1 MTAIRALI
9 ARRPVVVYYVLTFGL
24 SWGGFLLVGWSG
36 LRTGTGWED
45 DPRFWYAVLAM
56 VAGPT
61 VAGLLL
67 TVLGWGARGL
77 RELLDRLSRWRA
89 SPRWYSVALLIAPL
103 VQAGVLFALTP
114 LGPGYL
120 PSIITAPDT
129 VSLLVLGI
137 AAGLGGALIEELGWT
152 GFAIPRM
159 WRRYGVLATG
169 LVVGVLWGAWHLLQM
184 LWVGN
189 TSAGDVPP
197 VLFMAQY
204 LFTAIAA
211 LAAYRVLMVW
221 VYAATE
227 SLLLAVLMH
236 ASYIFSTLIVL
247 APPTIGLPYL
257 IYSWT
262 FAIVLWALVAVVVLG
277 APVRCERRRHRPTPT
292 PEALAIAP
300 RLTDLV

>member
-1 MTAIRALI
+1 MTAIRELI

-24 SWGGFLLVGWSG
+24 SWGGFLLAGWGG
-36 LRTGTGWED
+36 LRLGTGWEN

-77 RELLDRLSRWRA
+77 RELLDRLLQWRT
-89 SPRWYSVALLIAPL
+89 SPRWYAAALLIAPL
-103 VQAGVLFALTP
+103 VQASVLFALTP
-114 LGPGYL
+114 LGPEYL
-120 PSIITAPDT
+120 PSIVAAHDT

-152 GFAIPRM
+152 GFAVPRM
-159 WRRYGVLATG
+159 WRRYGVLTTG
-169 LVVGVLWGAWHLLQM
+169 LIVGVLWAVWHLLQM
-184 LWVGN
+184 LWVGS
-189 TSAGDVPP
+189 TSAGGLPP
-197 VLFMAQY
+197 MLFMAQY
-204 LFTAIAA
+204 LFTATAA

-247 APPTIGLPYL
+247 APPTIGLPFL

-262 FAIVLWALVAVVVLG
+262 FAIALWAVVAVVVLG
-277 APVRCERRRHRPTPT
+277 RRDQMRAAPPSASADP
-292 PEALAIAP
+292 
-300 RLTDLV
+300 

>member
-1 MTAIRALI
+1 MTIIRDLI
-9 ARRPVVVYYVLTFGL
+9 IRRPLVAYYVLTSTV
-24 SWGGFLLVGWSG
+24 SWGGFLLAGWSG
-36 LRTGTGWED
+36 LQLGTGWEE

-67 TVLGWGARGL
+67 TVLGWGVRGL
-77 RELLDRLSRWRA
+77 REVLDRLLRWRA
-89 SPRWYSVALLIAPL
+89 APHWYAAALLIAPL
-103 VQAGVLFALTP
+103 VQAGVLLALTW

-120 PSIITAPDT
+120 PSIFTAPDT
-129 VSLLVLGI
+129 VSLLMMGI

-159 WRRYGVLATG
+159 WRRYGILATG
-169 LVVGVLWGAWHLLQM
+169 IIAGVLWAAWHLLQM
-184 LWVGN
+184 LWVGS
-189 TSAGDVPP
+189 TSAGGVPS

-204 LFTAIAA
+204 LFTATAA
-211 LAAYRVLMVW
+211 LTAYRVLMVW

-247 APPTIGLPYL
+247 APPTIGLPFL

-262 FAIVLWALVAVVVLG
+262 FALVLWAVVAVVVLG
-277 APVRCERRRHRPTPT
+277 RSAQLGLGPASAP
-292 PEALAIAP
+292 
-300 RLTDLV
+300 

>member
-1 MTAIRALI
+1 MTAIRDLI
-9 ARRPVVVYYVLTFGL
+9 IRRPVVAYYVLTFTL
-24 SWGGFLLVGWSG
+24 SWGGFLLAGWSG
-36 LRTGTGWED
+36 LRLGTGWEE

-67 TVLGWGARGL
+67 TVLGWGAPGL
-77 RELLDRLSRWRA
+77 REVLDRLVRWRA
-89 SPRWYSVALLIAPL
+89 ASKWYAAALLIAPL

-120 PSIITAPDT
+120 PTIVTAPDT
-129 VSLLVLGI
+129 VSLLMIGI
-137 AAGLGGALIEELGWT
+137 GAGLGGALVEELGWT

-169 LVVGVLWGAWHLLQM
+169 LVVGVLWAAWHLLQM
-184 LWVGN
+184 LWVGS
-189 TSAGDVPP
+189 TSAGDVPS

-204 LFTAIAA
+204 LLTATAA

-227 SLLLAVLMH
+227 SLLLAVIMH

-247 APPTIGLPYL
+247 APPTIGLPFL

-262 FAIVLWALVAVVVLG
+262 FALVLWAVVAVVVLG
-277 APVRCERRRHRPTPT
+277 HRAQMGLGPASVP
-292 PEALAIAP
+292 
-300 RLTDLV
+300 